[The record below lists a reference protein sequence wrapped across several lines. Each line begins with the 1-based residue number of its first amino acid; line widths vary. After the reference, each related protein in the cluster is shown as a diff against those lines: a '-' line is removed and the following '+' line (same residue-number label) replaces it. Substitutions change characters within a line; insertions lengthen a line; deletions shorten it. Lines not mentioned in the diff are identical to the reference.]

1 MSGAFGTVSLADYA
15 RFIEIHTRHH
25 CKQMPA
31 ALFAGMFGFTKKDF
45 FDLGASRTEVEA
57 APSVK
62 F

>member
-1 MSGAFGTVSLADYA
+1 MSAA
-15 RFIEIHTRHH
+15 RTIHPGVFKIESVGIN
-25 CKQMPA
+25 Q
-31 ALFAGMFGFTKKDF
+31 DF